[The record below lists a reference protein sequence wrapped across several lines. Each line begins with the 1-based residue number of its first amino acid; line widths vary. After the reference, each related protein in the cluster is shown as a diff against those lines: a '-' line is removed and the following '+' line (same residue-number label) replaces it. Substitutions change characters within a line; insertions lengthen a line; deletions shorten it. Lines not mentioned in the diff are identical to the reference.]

1 MAGLSVESVVDPQ
14 RTSVSG
20 TDFAQVVTTIKALAS
35 EDERIVEDLRIISAG
50 KRPSSGGQIDA
61 EFSEVLGEKVE
72 AAVFLENLKLKV
84 WDSVAKLNW
93 RPFADA
99 RAFVRSLGL
108 RSKEDWSRYVRGEL
122 GFKPADI
129 PNAPHAAG
137 LICRRIYSLREPTGR
152 PDYQSPHQQ
161 Q

>member
-108 RSKEDWSRYVRGEL
+108 RSKEDWLDMLGENWASNRL
-122 GFKPADI
+122 TFQMHRMPRVSF
-129 PNAPHAAG
+129 AG
-137 LICRRIYSLREPTGR
+137 GSIL
-152 PDYQSPHQQ
+152 
-161 Q
+161 